1 VNVRVRISR
10 GALLQVGMDYGKNPI
25 VDYGNGGNN
34 HEAGAS
40 NWYFASDKWQD
51 AVFSDLPRE
60 HVSVQ

>member
-1 VNVRVRISR
+1 
-10 GALLQVGMDYGKNPI
+10 MDYGKNPI